1 MNELF
6 RNRIVYLDDKCT
18 MVAEPEFHIKMNVL
32 QQEGSSLPLS
42 NDFYSVWDLIAQ
54 YTDLH
59 AMVNQNVL
67 SLLSN
72 YATKDEQ
79 KKELKLL
86 GDTKN
91 IEAF

>member
-1 MNELF
+1 
-6 RNRIVYLDDKCT
+6 
-18 MVAEPEFHIKMNVL
+18 
-32 QQEGSSLPLS
+32 LS

-67 SLLSN
+67 GLLSN
-72 YATKDEQ
+72 YATKEDQ

-91 IEAF
+91 

>member
-6 RNRIVYLDDKCT
+6 KNRTVFLDDKCT
-18 MVAEPEFHIKMNVL
+18 MVAEPEFHVKMNVL
-32 QQEGSSLPLS
+32 QSEGSNLPLS

-67 SLLSN
+67 SLVAN
-72 YATKDEQ
+72 YATNEAQ

-91 IEAF
+91 QEAF